1 MVNMTSP
8 IEQIL
13 KGRHLYL
20 ASASPR
26 RRQLM
31 SNLGYEVRLIEPR
44 EVDESFPTGM
54 PVDDAPVY
62 ISRKKA
68 EAYCDVITPDMIVVT
83 ADTVVIADNKL
94 LGKPHSPE
102 DAVKMLETLSG
113 KRHRVITG
121 VTLTTFDK
129 IHSFKT
135 VTEVDF
141 DTLTTQEI
149 AYYIDEFKPF
159 DKAGAYGIQE
169 WIGYVGIRGISGDY
183 YNVMGLPVHDLYK
196 HLCQI

>member
-1 MVNMTSP
+1 MTSP

-31 SNLGYEVRLIEPR
+31 SNLGCEVKLIEPR
-44 EVDESFPTGM
+44 DVDESFPSDIS
-54 PVDDAPVY
+54 VEEAPVY

-83 ADTVVIADNKL
+83 ADTVVIAENKL
-94 LGKPHSPE
+94 LGKPRSTDE
-102 DAVKMLETLSG
+102 AIKMLETLSG
-113 KRHRVITG
+113 KRHKVITG
-121 VTLTTFDK
+121 VTLTTSERLQ
-129 IHSFKT
+129 SFKT

-141 DTLTTQEI
+141 DTLTADEI
-149 AYYIDEFKPF
+149 EYYINEFKPL

-169 WIGYVGIRGISGDY
+169 WIGYIGIKGIIGDY

-196 HLCQI
+196 HLLTL

>member
-1 MVNMTSP
+1 MTSP

-31 SNLGYEVRLIEPR
+31 SNLGCEVKLIEPR
-44 EVDESFPTGM
+44 DVNESFPSDIS
-54 PVDDAPVY
+54 VEEAPVY

-83 ADTVVIADNKL
+83 ADTVVIAENKL
-94 LGKPHSPE
+94 LGKPRSTDE
-102 DAVKMLETLSG
+102 AIKMLETLSG
-113 KRHRVITG
+113 KRHKVITG
-121 VTLTTFDK
+121 VTLTTSEQLQ
-129 IHSFKT
+129 SFKT

-141 DTLTTQEI
+141 DTLTANEI
-149 AYYIDEFKPF
+149 EYYINEFTPL

-169 WIGYVGIRGISGDY
+169 WIGYIGIKGIIGDY

-196 HLCQI
+196 HLLTL

>member
-1 MVNMTSP
+1 MTSP

-31 SNLGYEVRLIEPR
+31 SNLGCEVKLIEPR
-44 EVDESFPTGM
+44 DVDESFPSDIS
-54 PVDDAPVY
+54 VEEAPVY

-94 LGKPHSPE
+94 LGKPHSTDE
-102 DAVKMLETLSG
+102 AIKMLETLSG
-113 KRHRVITG
+113 KRHKVITG
-121 VTLTTFDK
+121 VTLTTSGRLQ
-129 IHSFKT
+129 SFKT

-141 DTLTTQEI
+141 DTLTADEI
-149 AYYIDEFKPF
+149 EYYINEFKPL

-169 WIGYVGIRGISGDY
+169 WIGYIGIKGIIGDY

-196 HLCQI
+196 HLLTL

>member
-1 MVNMTSP
+1 MTSP

-31 SNLGYEVRLIEPR
+31 SNLGCEVKLIEPR
-44 EVDESFPTGM
+44 DVDESFPSDIS
-54 PVDDAPVY
+54 VEEAPVY

-83 ADTVVIADNKL
+83 ADTVVIAENKL
-94 LGKPHSPE
+94 LGKPRSTDE
-102 DAVKMLETLSG
+102 AIKMLETLSG
-113 KRHRVITG
+113 KRHKVITG
-121 VTLTTFDK
+121 VTLTTSERLQ
-129 IHSFKT
+129 SFKT
-135 VTEVDF
+135 ITEVDF
-141 DTLTTQEI
+141 DTLTADEI
-149 AYYIDEFKPF
+149 EYYINEFKPL

-169 WIGYVGIRGISGDY
+169 WIGYIGIKGIIGDY

-196 HLCQI
+196 HLLSL

>member
-1 MVNMTSP
+1 MTSP

-31 SNLGYEVRLIEPR
+31 SNLGCEVKLIEPR
-44 EVDESFPTGM
+44 DVDESFPSDIS
-54 PVDDAPVY
+54 VEEAPVY

-83 ADTVVIADNKL
+83 ADTVVIAENKL
-94 LGKPHSPE
+94 LGKPRSTDE
-102 DAVKMLETLSG
+102 AIKMLETLSG
-113 KRHRVITG
+113 KRHKVITG
-121 VTLTTFDK
+121 VTLTTSEQLQ
-129 IHSFKT
+129 SFKT

-141 DTLTTQEI
+141 DTLTADEI
-149 AYYIDEFKPF
+149 EYYINEFNPL

-169 WIGYVGIRGISGDY
+169 WIGYIGIKGIIGDY

-196 HLCQI
+196 HLLTL

>member
-1 MVNMTSP
+1 MTSP

-31 SNLGYEVRLIEPR
+31 SNLGCEVKLIEPR
-44 EVDESFPTGM
+44 DVDESFPSDIS
-54 PVDDAPVY
+54 VEEAPVY

-83 ADTVVIADNKL
+83 ADTVVIAENKL
-94 LGKPHSPE
+94 LGKPRSTDE
-102 DAVKMLETLSG
+102 AIKMLETLSG
-113 KRHRVITG
+113 KRHKVITG
-121 VTLTTFDK
+121 VTLTTSGRLQ
-129 IHSFKT
+129 SFKT

-141 DTLTTQEI
+141 DTLTADEI
-149 AYYIDEFKPF
+149 EYYINEFTPL

-169 WIGYVGIRGISGDY
+169 WIGYIGIKGIIGDY

-196 HLCQI
+196 HLLTL

>member
-1 MVNMTSP
+1 MKSP

-13 KGRHLYL
+13 KDRHLYL

-31 SNLGYEVRLIEPR
+31 SNLGCEVKLIQPR
-44 EVDESFPTGM
+44 EVDESFPAYL
-54 PVDDAPVY
+54 PVEDAPLY

-68 EAYCDVITPDMIVVT
+68 EAYGDVITADMIVVT

-94 LGKPHSPE
+94 LGKPHSVDE
-102 DAVKMLETLSG
+102 AVKMLETLSG
-113 KRHRVITG
+113 KHHKVITG
-121 VTLTTFDK
+121 VTLTTTDK

-141 DTLTTQEI
+141 DTLTPDEI
-149 AYYIDEFKPF
+149 AYYINEFKPF

-169 WIGYVGIRGISGDY
+169 WIGYVGIKGISGDY

-196 HLCQI
+196 NLCLL

>member
-1 MVNMTSP
+1 MTSP

-31 SNLGYEVRLIEPR
+31 SNLGCEVKLIEPR
-44 EVDESFPTGM
+44 DVDESFPSDIS
-54 PVDDAPVY
+54 VEEAPVY

-83 ADTVVIADNKL
+83 ADTVVIAENKL
-94 LGKPHSPE
+94 LGKPRSTDE
-102 DAVKMLETLSG
+102 AIKMLEILSG
-113 KRHRVITG
+113 KRHKVITG
-121 VTLTTFDK
+121 VTLTTSERLQ
-129 IHSFKT
+129 SFKT

-141 DTLTTQEI
+141 DTLTADEI
-149 AYYIDEFKPF
+149 EYYINEFKPL

-169 WIGYVGIRGISGDY
+169 WIGYIGIKGIIGDY

-196 HLCQI
+196 HLLTL

>member
-1 MVNMTSP
+1 MTSP

-31 SNLGYEVRLIEPR
+31 SNLGCEVKLIEPR
-44 EVDESFPTGM
+44 DVDESFPSDIS
-54 PVDDAPVY
+54 VEEAPVY

-83 ADTVVIADNKL
+83 ADTVVIAENKL
-94 LGKPHSPE
+94 LGKPRSTD
-102 DAVKMLETLSG
+102 DAIKMLETLSG
-113 KRHRVITG
+113 KRHKVITG
-121 VTLTTFDK
+121 VTLTTSERLQ
-129 IHSFKT
+129 SFKT

-141 DTLTTQEI
+141 DTLTADEI
-149 AYYIDEFKPF
+149 EYYINEFKPL

-169 WIGYVGIRGISGDY
+169 WIGYIGIKGIIGDY

-196 HLCQI
+196 HLLSL

>member
-1 MVNMTSP
+1 MTSP

-31 SNLGYEVRLIEPR
+31 SNLGCEVKLIEPR
-44 EVDESFPTGM
+44 DVDESFPSDIS
-54 PVDDAPVY
+54 VEEAPVY

-83 ADTVVIADNKL
+83 ADTVVIAENKL
-94 LGKPHSPE
+94 LGKPRSTDE
-102 DAVKMLETLSG
+102 AIKMLETLSG
-113 KRHRVITG
+113 KRHKVITG
-121 VTLTTFDK
+121 VTLTTSEQLQ
-129 IHSFKT
+129 SFKT

-141 DTLTTQEI
+141 DTLTANEI
-149 AYYIDEFKPF
+149 EYYINEFKPL

-169 WIGYVGIRGISGDY
+169 WIGYIGIKGIIGDY

-196 HLCQI
+196 HLLTL

>member
-1 MVNMTSP
+1 MTSP

-31 SNLGYEVRLIEPR
+31 SNLGCEVKLIEPR
-44 EVDESFPTGM
+44 DVDESFPSDIS
-54 PVDDAPVY
+54 VEEAPVY

-94 LGKPHSPE
+94 LGKPHSTDE
-102 DAVKMLETLSG
+102 AIKMLETLSG
-113 KRHRVITG
+113 KRHKVITG
-121 VTLTTFDK
+121 VTLTTSGRLQ
-129 IHSFKT
+129 SFKT

-141 DTLTTQEI
+141 DTLTADEI
-149 AYYIDEFKPF
+149 EYYINEFTPL

-169 WIGYVGIRGISGDY
+169 WIGYIGIKGIIGDY

-196 HLCQI
+196 HLLTL

>member
-1 MVNMTSP
+1 MTSP

-31 SNLGYEVRLIEPR
+31 SNLGCEVKLIEPR
-44 EVDESFPTGM
+44 DVDESFPSDIS
-54 PVDDAPVY
+54 VEEAPVY

-68 EAYCDVITPDMIVVT
+68 EAYCDVIIPDMIVVT
-83 ADTVVIADNKL
+83 ADTVVIAENKL
-94 LGKPHSPE
+94 LGKPRSTDE
-102 DAVKMLETLSG
+102 AIKMLETLSG
-113 KRHRVITG
+113 KRHKVITG
-121 VTLTTFDK
+121 VTLTTSERLQ
-129 IHSFKT
+129 SFKT

-141 DTLTTQEI
+141 DTLTADEI
-149 AYYIDEFKPF
+149 EYYINEFNPL

-169 WIGYVGIRGISGDY
+169 WIGYIGIKGIIGDY

-196 HLCQI
+196 HLLTL

>member
-1 MVNMTSP
+1 MTSP

-31 SNLGYEVRLIEPR
+31 SNLGCEVKLIEPR
-44 EVDESFPTGM
+44 DVDESFPSDIS
-54 PVDDAPVY
+54 VEEAPVY

-83 ADTVVIADNKL
+83 ADTVVIAENKL
-94 LGKPHSPE
+94 LGKPRSTDE
-102 DAVKMLETLSG
+102 AIKMLETLSG
-113 KRHRVITG
+113 KRHKVITG
-121 VTLTTFDK
+121 VTLSTSERLQ
-129 IHSFKT
+129 SFKT

-141 DTLTTQEI
+141 DTLTANEI
-149 AYYIDEFKPF
+149 EYYINQFKPL

-169 WIGYVGIRGISGDY
+169 WIGYIGIKGIIGDY

-196 HLCQI
+196 HLLTL

>member
-1 MVNMTSP
+1 MTSP

-31 SNLGYEVRLIEPR
+31 SNLGCEVKLIKPR
-44 EVDESFPTGM
+44 DVDESFPSDIS
-54 PVDDAPVY
+54 VEEAPVY

-83 ADTVVIADNKL
+83 ADTVVIAENKL
-94 LGKPHSPE
+94 LGKPRSTDE
-102 DAVKMLETLSG
+102 AIKMLETLSG
-113 KRHRVITG
+113 KRHKVITG
-121 VTLTTFDK
+121 VTLTTSGRLQ
-129 IHSFKT
+129 SFKT

-141 DTLTTQEI
+141 DTLTADEI
-149 AYYIDEFKPF
+149 EYYINEFKPL

-169 WIGYVGIRGISGDY
+169 WIGYIGIKGIIGDY

-196 HLCQI
+196 HLLTL

>member
-1 MVNMTSP
+1 MTSP

-31 SNLGYEVRLIEPR
+31 SNLGCEVKLIEPR
-44 EVDESFPTGM
+44 DVDESFPSDIS
-54 PVDDAPVY
+54 VEEAPVY

-83 ADTVVIADNKL
+83 ADTVVIAENKL
-94 LGKPHSPE
+94 LGKPRSTDE
-102 DAVKMLETLSG
+102 AIKMLETLSG
-113 KRHRVITG
+113 KRHKVITG
-121 VTLTTFDK
+121 VTLTTSERLQ
-129 IHSFKT
+129 SFKT

-141 DTLTTQEI
+141 DTLTANEI
-149 AYYIDEFKPF
+149 EYYINEFKPL

-169 WIGYVGIRGISGDY
+169 WIGYIGIKGIIGDY

-196 HLCQI
+196 HLLSL